1 MEITRK
7 DLSIVFRISD
17 YDIEDTTPYSYSV
30 IEKKDSFL
38 KFLRS
43 YGPNQ
48 KTYSLKEKNKRSYNN
63 SIRLIDVLGLI
74 DIRDRVYKNLL
85 TNCHLLKDLLNTLD
99 HNSRLELEELFSKT
113 INVLNTPSIPFVM
126 SSERLEHQNYLVDKI
141 KIKDNFFIKLLI
153 WMMEPCTQG
162 YLITFDKPIIRKN
175 GLYVRRNIHDIDFV
189 TNFKLTI
196 EYYIGLFF
204 HPRRQTGIDQFESI
218 HGKIEEING
227 FFSGYKKSIYEIK
240 RSNFLHK
247 KQLQDEKDMSNHLT
261 NIFSSSI

>member
-7 DLSIVFRISD
+7 DLSVVFRISD
-17 YDIEDTTPYSYSV
+17 FDIEDTSPYSYSV
-30 IEKKDSFL
+30 VEKKDPFL

-48 KTYSLKEKNKRSYNN
+48 KTYSLKEINKISYRK

-74 DIRDRVYKNLL
+74 DIRDRIYLNLL

-99 HNSRLELEELFSKT
+99 DNSRLELEKLFFKT
-113 INVLNTPSIPFVM
+113 INVLKSPSSPFVM
-126 SSERLEHQNYLVDKI
+126 SSERLDHQNYLVNYQ
-141 KIKDNFFIKLLI
+141 IKDNFFIKLLI
-153 WMMEPCTQG
+153 WMMEPCIQG
-162 YLITFDKPIIRKN
+162 SLITFDKPIIRKN
-175 GLYVRRNIHDIDFV
+175 GLYIRRNIYDTEGV
-189 TNFKLTI
+189 TNFQLTI

-204 HPRRQTGIDQFESI
+204 SHRRQSGIDQFEKI
-218 HGKIEEING
+218 HGKIDDIKG
-227 FFSGYKKSIYEIK
+227 FFSGSKKSIYEIK

-247 KQLQDEKDMSNHLT
+247 KQLQDEKDMFNHLT

>member
-7 DLSIVFRISD
+7 DLSVVFRITD
-17 YDIEDTTPYSYSV
+17 FDIEDTSPYSYSV
-30 IEKKDSFL
+30 VEKKNPFL

-48 KTYSLKEKNKRSYNN
+48 KTYSLKEINKTSYRN

-85 TNCHLLKDLLNTLD
+85 TNCHLLKDLLNVLD
-99 HNSRLELEELFSKT
+99 DNYKYELEELFSKT
-113 INVLNTPSIPFVM
+113 IDILKSSSPPFVV
-126 SSERLEHQNYLVDKI
+126 SSERLVHQNYLVNYQ
-141 KIKDNFFIKLLI
+141 IKDNFFIKLLI

-162 YLITFDKPIIRKN
+162 SLITSDKPIIRKN
-175 GLYVRRNIHDIDFV
+175 GLYVRRNIYNTEGV
-189 TNFKLTI
+189 TNFQLTI

-204 HPRRQTGIDQFESI
+204 SHRRQTGIDQFERI
-218 HGKIEEING
+218 HGKIDEING
-227 FFSGYKKSIYEIK
+227 FFSGSKKSIYEIK

-247 KQLQDEKDMSNHLT
+247 KQLQDEKDMFDHLT
-261 NIFSSSI
+261 NIFDSSI